1 MAPIMVELNSRKIPF
16 RYVDSGQH
24 AEFTRSLRKIFG
36 IKEPDI
42 NLSSKNKD
50 IVSIAGAISW
60 SLKLSS
66 SLWLRRKWLRDEV
79 FCGGGIC
86 LIHGDTLSTLLGMKM
101 ARAAGLKIGHVEAGL
116 RSFCM
121 WHPFPEELIRIYCM
135 KRCDIL
141 FAPSVEAQ
149 NNLKAMNVCGLM
161 INVNGNTIVDSL
173 RLMENVPATIEIPEM
188 PFALATCHRLETI
201 THRKRLKKVISLLN
215 RISRQIKIVFVT
227 HKPTRKYLSKFSLTE
242 EINPQ
247 IILLDM
253 QDYMNFTALLRSA
266 KMVLTD
272 GGSIQEEC
280 AYLNKPCLILR
291 KKTER
296 PDGLGRNAMLWN
308 FDQCTAEEFYEKF
321 KAFTMSRPGEW
332 PRPSAQ
338 IVKVL
343 LEQEPVVT

>member
-1 MAPIMVELNSRKIPF
+1 MAPIMVELNSRNIPF

-24 AEFTRSLRKIFG
+24 AELTRSLRKVFG
-36 IKEPDI
+36 LKEPDI
-42 NLSSKNKD
+42 NLYSKNKD
-50 IVSIAGAISW
+50 IVTISSAISW
-60 SLKLSS
+60 SFKLSS
-66 SLWLRRKWLRDEV
+66 SLWLRRKWLREQV

-121 WHPFPEELIRIYCM
+121 WHPFPEELIRVYCM

-141 FAPSVEAQ
+141 FAPSEEAQ
-149 NNLKAMNVCGLM
+149 SNLEAMNVRGCV
-161 INVNGNTIVDSL
+161 IKVKGNTIVDAL
-173 RLMENVPATIEIPEM
+173 RLMEKVPATIKMPDG

-201 THRKRLKKVISLLN
+201 TSRKRLEQVVSLLN
-215 RISRQIKIVFVT
+215 RVSRQIKVVFVT
-227 HKPTRKYLSKFSLTE
+227 HKPTRQYLKRFSLADKLNP
-242 EINPQ
+242 EICV
-247 IILLDM
+247 LDM

-266 KMVLTD
+266 KMVLAD

-321 KAFTMSRPGEW
+321 KAFTMSRPEEW

-338 IVKVL
+338 IVEVL
-343 LEQEPVVT
+343 LERERR

>member
-1 MAPIMVELNSRKIPF
+1 
-16 RYVDSGQH
+16 
-24 AEFTRSLRKIFG
+24 
-36 IKEPDI
+36 
-42 NLSSKNKD
+42 
-50 IVSIAGAISW
+50 
-60 SLKLSS
+60 
-66 SLWLRRKWLRDEV
+66 
-79 FCGGGIC
+79 
-86 LIHGDTLSTLLGMKM
+86 MKM

-121 WHPFPEELIRIYCM
+121 WHPFPEELIRVYCM

-141 FAPSVEAQ
+141 FAPSEEAQ
-149 NNLKAMNVCGLM
+149 SNLEAMNVRGCV
-161 INVNGNTIVDSL
+161 IKVKGNTIVDAL
-173 RLMENVPATIEIPEM
+173 RLMEKVPATIKMPDG

-201 THRKRLKKVISLLN
+201 TSRKRLEQVVSLLN
-215 RISRQIKIVFVT
+215 RVSRQIKVVFVT
-227 HKPTRKYLSKFSLTE
+227 HKPTRQYLKRFSLADKLNP
-242 EINPQ
+242 EICV
-247 IILLDM
+247 LDM

-266 KMVLTD
+266 KMVLAD

-321 KAFTMSRPGEW
+321 KAFTMSRPEEW

-338 IVKVL
+338 IVEVL
-343 LEQEPVVT
+343 LERERR